1 MAEIKNLGVTQERLR
16 EMLKAGVKRFRP
28 NLVEVRYKH
37 SGESQILPVD
47 VNRIVQEIAAKVQ
60 NVVIGKIDTTYLVRN
75 HFEYAMTVDVED

>member
-28 NLVEVRYKH
+28 NLVEVRYKR
-37 SGESQILPVD
+37 SGESQILPVNVD
-47 VNRIVQEIAAKVQ
+47 RIVQEIAAKVQ

-75 HFEYAMTVDVED
+75 QFEYAMTVDVED